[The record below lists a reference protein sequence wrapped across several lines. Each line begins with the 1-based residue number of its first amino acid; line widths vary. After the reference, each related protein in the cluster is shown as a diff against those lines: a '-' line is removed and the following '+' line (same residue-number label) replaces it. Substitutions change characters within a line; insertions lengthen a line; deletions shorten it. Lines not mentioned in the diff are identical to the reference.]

1 MTKTEEDN
9 FKSLGEVL
17 GNVLEKIKPAGRVEK
32 YVLPEK
38 CRAGFTGNFR
48 RSNGTAVAGICQ
60 SSKDIPAKNAVR
72 PAVGY
77 TRIFIAVG

>member
-38 CRAGFTGNFR
+38 CRA
-48 RSNGTAVAGICQ
+48 VAGICQ